1 MPWTAKN
8 PDFEKLI
15 RDGFSN
21 EPPMLLIGATMGKV
35 EPGLVEIHLPIT
47 KNVMTSYV
55 PVVHG
60 GVLAM
65 LADAAMAQAGLT
77 LAEPGGAGVTLEYK
91 INLMSAAA
99 GVEVLARGTVVK
111 PGRRTTV
118 ARADLFSVAEDG
130 AEKAVATAL
139 GTLIA
144 L

>member
-8 PDFEKLI
+8 PEFEKLI
-15 RDGFSN
+15 RETFSN

-35 EPGLVEIHLPIT
+35 EPGSVEIHLPIT
-47 KNVMTSYV
+47 KDVMTSYV

-77 LAEPGGAGVTLEYK
+77 LAAPGAAGVTLEYK

-99 GVEVLARGTVVK
+99 GVE
-111 PGRRTTV
+111 
-118 ARADLFSVAEDG
+118 
-130 AEKAVATAL
+130 
-139 GTLIA
+139 
-144 L
+144 